1 MICIPSNLQIENIIT
16 RINNKDM
23 NLQPNFQRGEVWS
36 KNKQQKLIDSILRE
50 WTIPP
55 IHVICSNDGI
65 DEVLDGQQRL
75 VAIRDFVEGKFSIN
89 GNIDPFNQSIKEL
102 HGLTYDKLPAEVRR
116 RFLRYHISFITL
128 KDFAPSEPAELFDR
142 LNQPMKLTSAEQR
155 NAYIGDTRS
164 QIKKLVNDFEA
175 AGADKTT
182 IGFSNSRL
190 SYDEIISKF
199 CYTIEIR
206 TLRIKVVASNIAD
219 KYRNDDK
226 FSEDSVR
233 MCQETLSRFMS
244 IVNGNPLDYKFSFNK
259 ATIFSWFVFIKQ
271 HSDLSDDNIS
281 ETMLTF
287 EIIRDYLKGKRLP
300 SSAVRY
306 IEWYDS
312 NKKKMPYLETLINIF
327 NQRASM
333 GSTDALAIIYRDII
347 LTVFNLVVTDENNDL
362 LYEFE
367 AKANAENVSAAL
379 EHIYDRYKWGEV
391 F

>member
-16 RINNKDM
+16 RINNEDM

-55 IHVICSNDGI
+55 IHVIRSNDGI

-75 VAIRDFVEGKFSIN
+75 VAIRDFVEGEFSIN
-89 GNIDPFNQSIKEL
+89 GNIAPFNQFIKEL
-102 HGLTYDKLPAEVRR
+102 HGLKYEELPTDVRR
-116 RFLRYHISFITL
+116 RFLRYEISFITL
-128 KDFAPSEPAELFDR
+128 KDYAPSEPAELFDR

-155 NAYIGDTRS
+155 NAYIGDTRN
-164 QIKKLVNDFEA
+164 QIKSMVEDFEKS
-175 AGADKTT
+175 GANKET

-199 CYTIEIR
+199 CYTIEIK
-206 TLRIKVVASNIAD
+206 TLRTKVIASDIAN
-219 KYRNDDK
+219 KYRDDDK
-226 FSEDSVR
+226 FSEEAVSI
-233 MCQETLSRFMS
+233 CQNTLNRFMN
-244 IVNGNPLDYKFSFNK
+244 IVNNKQSDYKFVFNK

-271 HSDLSDDNIS
+271 HADLSDDCILKI
-281 ETMLTF
+281 MLTF
-287 EIIRDYLKGKRLP
+287 EVVRDYLKGKNIP
-300 SSAVRY
+300 EDTAEF
-306 IEWYDS
+306 IKWYNLE
-312 NKKKMPYLETLINIF
+312 NKIRPYLEVLINTF

-347 LTVFNLVVTDENNDL
+347 LHIFSLIITERIDKILFEFDEKAANNLSN
-362 LYEFE
+362 
-367 AKANAENVSAAL
+367 AL
-379 EHIYDRYKWGEV
+379 EYIYNTYNWGEV